1 MSEETNNISIQD
13 EIESIDMFPTISEI
27 AKLPECII
35 RIPQLTKEEI
45 ELGKK
50 LSSYGN
56 HYKSDS
62 CKLIYDEDFP
72 EDTIEYHVKKLRDGE
87 FIYNPINIYNLS
99 GKIIYNALPYALS
112 KQIVY
117 TLEKFKIYYNKFTNN
132 NNYLLQMNS
141 DHGLLYIRRRGTM
154 YAQLGYEYYYNG
166 ANMSNKYIELKEKK
180 KYLEKIDDLRLNMS
194 LLDIDIQIGN
204 DYKLWKEEEDNKRL
218 FSEALAQI
226 PYEAEKMIKRIEH
239 RVIIEEYKDKNMI
252 MQTPAPTL
260 TIDEICNQLKELK
273 IDEETKIKLL
283 KSIL

>member
-56 HYKSDS
+56 HYESYP
-62 CKLIYDEDFP
+62 CKLIYDENFP
-72 EDTIEYHVKKLRDGE
+72 EDTIEYSSKKLSCGE
-87 FIYNPINIYNLS
+87 ILYNPINIYNLS
-99 GKIIYNALPYALS
+99 GKIIYKTIPYALL
-112 KQIVY
+112 KKIVD
-117 TLEKFKIYYNKFTNN
+117 TLEKFKIYYKKFTNN
-132 NNYLLQMNS
+132 DDYLIDIYA
-141 DHGLLYIRRRGTM
+141 DHDLLYIKNRRSMLMHQR
-154 YAQLGYEYYYNG
+154 YEYCYN
-166 ANMSNKYIELKEKK
+166 NLPNKYIELKEKK
-180 KYLEKIDDLRLNMS
+180 EYLKKIDDLRLNMS
-194 LLDIDIQIGN
+194 LLDIDIQISH

-218 FSEALAQI
+218 FSKALAQI

-239 RVIIEEYKDKNMI
+239 RVIIEEYKEKNMI

-260 TIDEICNQLKELK
+260 TIDEICNELKELK